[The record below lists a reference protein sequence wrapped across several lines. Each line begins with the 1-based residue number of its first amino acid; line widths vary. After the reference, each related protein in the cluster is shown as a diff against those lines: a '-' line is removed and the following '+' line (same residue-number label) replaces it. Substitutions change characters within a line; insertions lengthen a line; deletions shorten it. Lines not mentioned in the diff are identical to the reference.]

1 MKFQDA
7 WYVCDSIEVKEGI
20 LWERKETLRG
30 RKTFFYDFAIFDFNS
45 GKQISTSLNREVMLN
60 ASLFGKLFLVY
71 ISSLKQVYIFFSKIH
86 FIYSFFS

>member
-7 WYVCDSIEVKEGI
+7 WYVCDSAEVKDRI

-30 RKTFFYDFAIFDFNS
+30 RKTFFYNFAIFDLNS

-71 ISSLKQVYIFFSKIH
+71 IS
-86 FIYSFFS
+86 